1 MSEDMKKEIEKGPEL
16 KLETDEETVTPTQVA
31 EPELDPGMLAEL
43 QALNDY
49 PTQPAAS
56 SQINIDERDFTEAE
70 QKMIDDF
77 VDKIDITN
85 NNAIVQYG
93 VSAQKKLAD
102 FSEKA
107 LDNVRTKDL
116 GQIGNMLSG
125 VVVELRQFDPN
136 SEKEG
141 ILGFFGKG
149 KRKIESLKARYD
161 KVSVNVDK
169 IADMLEEHQ
178 ITLMKDTTMLEQ
190 MYDLNETYFKELS
203 MYIVAGKRKLKKI
216 YEEDLAQLRAKAQ
229 ETKRAE
235 DIQAAKDLSAY
246 CDRFDKKLYDLQLSR
261 MVSIQTAPQLRL
273 LQNNNTMMVEKI
285 QSTLMNTIPL
295 WKNQMVIALGLDH
308 ATQAAKAQREVSQA
322 TNQLLQN
329 NADALHDAT
338 VQTAKEAERGIV
350 DIETLQHTN
359 ERLIQTFDEVMQI
372 QAEGREKRAKAE
384 QELRQI
390 EDELKQKVLEMTEQ

>member
-1 MSEDMKKEIEKGPEL
+1 MSEELKKVIEKGPEL
-16 KLETDEETVTPTQVA
+16 KLET
-31 EPELDPGMLAEL
+31 EPETETPSVIEADASVLAEL
-43 QALNDY
+43 KELETY
-49 PTQPAAS
+49 PVEPVAS
-56 SQINIDERDFTEAE
+56 SQINIDEKQFSEAE
-70 QKMIDDF
+70 QKMIDDI
-77 VDKIDITN
+77 VEKIDITN

-93 VSAQKKLAD
+93 VGAQKKLAD

-107 LDNVRTKDL
+107 LQNVRTKDL
-116 GQIGNMLSG
+116 GEVGNMLSS

-136 SEKEG
+136 NDKG
-141 ILGFFGKG
+141 GFFGFFNKG
-149 KRKIESLKARYD
+149 KNKIESLKARYD
-161 KVSVNVDK
+161 KVEVNVDK

-203 MYIVAGKRKLKKI
+203 MYIVAGKKKLQKI
-216 YEEDLAQLRAKAQ
+216 YDEDLAQLRAKAQ
-229 ETKRAE
+229 ETKRSE

-273 LQNNNTMMVEKI
+273 LQNNNTLMVEKI

-322 TNQLLQN
+322 TNQLLTN
-329 NADALHDAT
+329 NAEALHTAT
-338 VQTAKEAERGIV
+338 VETAKESERGIV

-359 ERLIQTFDEVMQI
+359 EKLIQTFDEVMQI
-372 QAEGREKRAKAE
+372 QQEGREKRAKAE
-384 QELRQI
+384 QELRVI
-390 EDELKQKVLEMTEQ
+390 EDELKQKILEMAQK

>member
-1 MSEDMKKEIEKGPEL
+1 MSDELKKVIEKGPEL
-16 KLETDEETVTPTQVA
+16 KLET
-31 EPELDPGMLAEL
+31 EPETETPSVIEADASVLAEL
-43 QALNDY
+43 KELETY
-49 PTQPAAS
+49 PVEPVAS
-56 SQINIDERDFTEAE
+56 SQINIDEKQFSEAE

-77 VDKIDITN
+77 VEKIDITN

-93 VSAQKKLAD
+93 VGAQKKLAD

-107 LDNVRTKDL
+107 LQNVRTKDL
-116 GQIGNMLSG
+116 GEVGNMLSS

-136 SEKEG
+136 NDKG
-141 ILGFFGKG
+141 GFFGFFNKG
-149 KRKIESLKARYD
+149 KNKIESLKARYD
-161 KVSVNVDK
+161 KVEVNVDK

-203 MYIVAGKRKLKKI
+203 MYIVAGKKKLQKI
-216 YEEDLAQLRAKAQ
+216 YDEDLAQLRAKAQ
-229 ETKRAE
+229 ETKRSE

-246 CDRFDKKLYDLQLSR
+246 CDRFNKKLYDLQLSR

-273 LQNNNTMMVEKI
+273 LQNNNTLMVEKI

-322 TNQLLQN
+322 TNQLLTN
-329 NADALHDAT
+329 NAEALHTAT
-338 VQTAKEAERGIV
+338 VETAKESERGIV

-359 ERLIQTFDEVMQI
+359 EKLIQTFDEVMQI
-372 QAEGREKRAKAE
+372 QQEGREKRAKAE
-384 QELRQI
+384 QELRVI
-390 EDELKQKVLEMTEQ
+390 EDELKQKILEMAQK

>member
-1 MSEDMKKEIEKGPEL
+1 MSDELKKVIEKGPEL
-16 KLETDEETVTPTQVA
+16 KLET
-31 EPELDPGMLAEL
+31 EPETETPSVIETDASVLAEL
-43 QALNDY
+43 KELETY
-49 PTQPAAS
+49 PVEPVAS
-56 SQINIDERDFTEAE
+56 SQINIDEKQFSEAE

-77 VDKIDITN
+77 VEKIDITN

-93 VSAQKKLAD
+93 VGAQKKLAD

-107 LDNVRTKDL
+107 LQNVRTKDL
-116 GQIGNMLSG
+116 GEVGNMLSS

-136 SEKEG
+136 NDKG
-141 ILGFFGKG
+141 GFFGFFNKG
-149 KRKIESLKARYD
+149 KNKIESLKARYD
-161 KVSVNVDK
+161 KVEVNVDK

-203 MYIVAGKRKLKKI
+203 MYIVAGKKKLQKI
-216 YEEDLAQLRAKAQ
+216 YDEDLAQLRAKAQ
-229 ETKRAE
+229 ETKRSE

-273 LQNNNTMMVEKI
+273 LQNNNTLMVEKI

-322 TNQLLQN
+322 TNQLLTN
-329 NADALHDAT
+329 NAEALHTAT
-338 VQTAKEAERGIV
+338 VETAKESERGIV

-359 ERLIQTFDEVMQI
+359 EKLIQTFDEVMQI
-372 QAEGREKRAKAE
+372 QQEGREKRAKAE
-384 QELRQI
+384 QELRVI
-390 EDELKQKVLEMTEQ
+390 EDELKQKILEMAQK

>member
-1 MSEDMKKEIEKGPEL
+1 MSDELKKVIEKGPEL
-16 KLETDEETVTPTQVA
+16 KLET
-31 EPELDPGMLAEL
+31 EPETETPSVIEADASVLAEL
-43 QALNDY
+43 KELETY
-49 PTQPAAS
+49 PVEPVAS
-56 SQINIDERDFTEAE
+56 SQINIDEKQFSEAE

-77 VDKIDITN
+77 VEKIDITN

-93 VSAQKKLAD
+93 VGAQKKLAD

-107 LDNVRTKDL
+107 LQNVRTKDL
-116 GQIGNMLSG
+116 GEVGNMLSS

-136 SEKEG
+136 NDKG
-141 ILGFFGKG
+141 GFFGFFNKG
-149 KRKIESLKARYD
+149 KNKIESLKARYD
-161 KVSVNVDK
+161 KVEVNVDK

-203 MYIVAGKRKLKKI
+203 MYIVAGKKKLQKI
-216 YEEDLAQLRAKAQ
+216 YDEDLAQLRAKAQ
-229 ETKRAE
+229 ETKRSE

-273 LQNNNTMMVEKI
+273 LQNNNTLMVEKI

-308 ATQAAKAQREVSQA
+308 ATQAAKAQREVSEA
-322 TNQLLQN
+322 TNQLLTN
-329 NADALHDAT
+329 NAEALHTAT
-338 VQTAKEAERGIV
+338 VETAKESERGIV

-359 ERLIQTFDEVMQI
+359 EKLIQTFDEVMQI
-372 QAEGREKRAKAE
+372 QQEGREKRAKAE
-384 QELRQI
+384 QELRVI
-390 EDELKQKVLEMTEQ
+390 EDELKQKILEMAQK

>member
-1 MSEDMKKEIEKGPEL
+1 MSDELKKVIEKGPEL
-16 KLETDEETVTPTQVA
+16 KLET
-31 EPELDPGMLAEL
+31 EPETETPSVIEADASVLAEL
-43 QALNDY
+43 KELETY
-49 PTQPAAS
+49 PVEPVAS
-56 SQINIDERDFTEAE
+56 SQINIDEKQFSEAE

-77 VDKIDITN
+77 VEKIDITN

-93 VSAQKKLAD
+93 VGAQKKLAD

-107 LDNVRTKDL
+107 LQNVRTKDL
-116 GQIGNMLSG
+116 GEVGNMLSS

-136 SEKEG
+136 NDKG
-141 ILGFFGKG
+141 GFFGFFNKG
-149 KRKIESLKARYD
+149 KNKIESLKARYD
-161 KVSVNVDK
+161 KVEVNVDK

-203 MYIVAGKRKLKKI
+203 MYIVAGKKKLQKI
-216 YEEDLAQLRAKAQ
+216 YDEDLAQLRAKAQ
-229 ETKRAE
+229 ETKRSE

-273 LQNNNTMMVEKI
+273 LQNNNTLMVEKI

-322 TNQLLQN
+322 TNQLLTN
-329 NADALHDAT
+329 NAEALHTAT
-338 VQTAKEAERGIV
+338 VETAKESERGIV

-359 ERLIQTFDEVMQI
+359 EKLIQTFDEVMQI
-372 QAEGREKRAKAE
+372 QQEGREKRAKAE
-384 QELRQI
+384 QELRVI
-390 EDELKQKVLEMTEQ
+390 EDELKQKILEMAQK

>member
-16 KLETDEETVTPTQVA
+16 KLETDEESTPVA
-31 EPELDPGMLAEL
+31 DAETNEAIMAEL
-43 QALNDY
+43 EELQSY
-49 PTQPAAS
+49 PVEPTAS
-56 SQINIDERDFTEAE
+56 ANINIDEKQFNEEE

-77 VDKIDITN
+77 VDRIDITN

-107 LDNVRTKDL
+107 LNNVRTKDL
-116 GQIGNMLSG
+116 GEVGNMLSN
-125 VVVELRQFDPN
+125 VVVELRQFNPN
-136 SEKEG
+136 EEG
-141 ILGFFGKG
+141 KGGFFSFLNKG
-149 KRKIESLKARYD
+149 KNKIESLKVRYD
-161 KVSVNVDK
+161 KASVNVDK
-169 IADMLEEHQ
+169 IADMLEDHQ
-178 ITLMKDTTMLEQ
+178 VVLMKDTTMLEQ
-190 MYDLNETYFKELS
+190 MYELNETYFKELS
-203 MYIVAGKRKLKKI
+203 MYIVAGKKKLQKI

-229 ETKRAE
+229 ETKRPE

-322 TNQLLQN
+322 TNQLLQQ

-338 VQTAKEAERGIV
+338 VETAKESERGIV

-372 QAEGREKRAKAE
+372 QREGREKRAKAE
-384 QELRQI
+384 LELRQI
-390 EDELKQKVLEMTEQ
+390 EEELKQKILDMTQH

>member
-1 MSEDMKKEIEKGPEL
+1 MSDELKKVIEKGPEL
-16 KLETDEETVTPTQVA
+16 KLET
-31 EPELDPGMLAEL
+31 EPETETPSVIEADASVLAEL
-43 QALNDY
+43 KELETY
-49 PTQPAAS
+49 PVEPVAS
-56 SQINIDERDFTEAE
+56 SQINIDEKQFSEAE

-77 VDKIDITN
+77 VEKIDITN

-93 VSAQKKLAD
+93 VGAQKKLAD

-107 LDNVRTKDL
+107 LQNVRTKDL
-116 GQIGNMLSG
+116 GEVGNMLSS

-136 SEKEG
+136 NDKG
-141 ILGFFGKG
+141 GFLSFFNKG
-149 KRKIESLKARYD
+149 KNKIESLKARYD
-161 KVSVNVDK
+161 KVEVNVDK
-169 IADMLEEHQ
+169 IADMLEKHQ

-203 MYIVAGKRKLKKI
+203 MYIVAGKKKLQKI
-216 YEEDLAQLRAKAQ
+216 YDEDLAQLRAKAQ
-229 ETKRAE
+229 ETKRSE

-273 LQNNNTMMVEKI
+273 LQNNNTLMVEKI

-322 TNQLLQN
+322 TNQLLTN
-329 NADALHDAT
+329 NAEALHTAT
-338 VQTAKEAERGIV
+338 VETAKESERGIV

-359 ERLIQTFDEVMQI
+359 EKLIQTFDEVMQI
-372 QAEGREKRAKAE
+372 QQEGREKRAKAE
-384 QELRQI
+384 QELRVI
-390 EDELKQKVLEMTEQ
+390 EDELKQKILEMAQK